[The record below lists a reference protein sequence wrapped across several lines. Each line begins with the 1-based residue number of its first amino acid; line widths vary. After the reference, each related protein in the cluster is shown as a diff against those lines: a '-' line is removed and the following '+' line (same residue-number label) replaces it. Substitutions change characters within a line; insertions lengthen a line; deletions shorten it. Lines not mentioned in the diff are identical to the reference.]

1 MQRPH
6 SARHR
11 RTSCLRV
18 LAPLGSVGFTALLIL
33 LGSASAFSQARKPT
47 EYEVKA
53 AYLYNFGKFI
63 KWPPSA
69 TSSDPNFPICIFG
82 TDPFGASLDTI
93 ASGESLDG
101 KRLSVRR
108 INSAS
113 EVHGCRI
120 LFISR
125 GERDRASGILSAVK
139 QLPILTVS
147 DMPDFVDDGGVI
159 GFVMQGDRVRFQVNL
174 PAAERAGLSL
184 SSELLKVAVS
194 VKRES

>member
-1 MQRPH
+1 MPRAL
-6 SARHR
+6 SASDR
-11 RTSCLRV
+11 RKWFLRV
-18 LAPLGSVGFTALLIL
+18 LMPLVRLAVIAIL
-33 LGSASAFSQARKPT
+33 VVLTSTSAFSQARKPT

-63 KWPPSA
+63 KWPA
-69 TSSDPNFPICIFG
+69 SSDPNFTICIFG
-82 TDPFGASLDTI
+82 SDPFGNSLDGIT
-93 ASGESLDG
+93 SGESLDG
-101 KRLSVRR
+101 KRLAVHR

-113 EVHGCRI
+113 EAQGCRI

-125 GERDRASGILSAVK
+125 SEQGRASGVLSVVK
-139 QLPILTVS
+139 HLPILTVS

-159 GFVMQGDRVRFQVNL
+159 GFVMQGDRVRFQVSL